1 MKPKLII
8 VSIAI
13 AAMVTSAMAEEPDSV
28 YIMPFAETH
37 NTGRS
42 GMKLKWS
49 SDGENWEMLC
59 DGRTVIRSDW
69 GSWKT
74 MINPCIER
82 TADGEYLATWQI
94 SKSGQIYAQAKSE
107 NLIIWERQRYFEK
120 KKQIA
125 TKHSPIVKIGYN
137 EMQAVINHFQ
147 YEDFKNAEYNERAE
161 HDNARFLN
169 LQPVNVDIKTDI
181 SKAKPISDML
191 IGVFFEDLSHAADG
205 GLYAELIQNR
215 DFEYCEDSFAREKN
229 WTHDY
234 AWSTSSGASLTIT
247 DIKPIHPNN
256 KFYAVLDVTQ
266 VGGTLISTGFDGIYM
281 KKGEKYD
288 FSLFVSSIHSSA
300 KKEFAEVRIVSKNGD
315 IIAQNKI
322 SLNAKDWKQQTCT
335 LIATADDTDARLEI
349 MPLQT
354 GTYALDMISLFPQN
368 TFKGRKNGLRRDLA
382 QLIAD
387 LQPRFI
393 RFPGGCL
400 AHGDGL
406 DNMYDW
412 KGSVG
417 PLHERRHLPNIW
429 HYHQTRGLGYFEYF
443 QFCEDVGAEPL
454 PIIAAGVSC
463 QNSGLLHKSLIESG
477 KMKSDLPELFSEGQQ
492 GGIPMD
498 KMPQYIQDVLDL
510 IEWANGNPRTS
521 KWAKIRAD
529 AGHPAPFNLKYIG
542 LGNEDMIS
550 EEFKIRFKMIY
561 DVVKEYYPDITII
574 GTAGPDIKG
583 IDYEEGWKYATELQ
597 VPIVDE
603 HCYRP
608 TGWYIYNQNFY
619 DHYDRSKSKV
629 YLGEWAARS
638 YSHSQTSLESA
649 LAEAL
654 HMTNLE
660 RNGDIVCM
668 TSYAPLLAKEG
679 HIHWNPDLIYFNN
692 SEVHP
697 TASYY
702 TQRMFGQNSGDEYI
716 PAELNTDQQ
725 DRKVNLRI
733 GQSVIRESKT
743 GDIIIKLV
751 NLLPIS
757 VNTNL
762 YLPSLQGY
770 NPIAST
776 SILTGDIR
784 SKTAIPV
791 NGNLAIG
798 EKFSYKMPQYSFTV
812 IRITAK

>member
-1 MKPKLII
+1 MLAKL
-8 VSIAI
+8 
-13 AAMVTSAMAEEPDSV
+13 
-28 YIMPFAETH
+28 
-37 NTGRS
+37 
-42 GMKLKWS
+42 
-49 SDGENWEMLC
+49 
-59 DGRTVIRSDW
+59 
-69 GSWKT
+69 
-74 MINPCIER
+74 
-82 TADGEYLATWQI
+82 
-94 SKSGQIYAQAKSE
+94 
-107 NLIIWERQRYFEK
+107 
-120 KKQIA
+120 
-125 TKHSPIVKIGYN
+125 
-137 EMQAVINHFQ
+137 
-147 YEDFKNAEYNERAE
+147 
-161 HDNARFLN
+161 
-169 LQPVNVDIKTDI
+169 
-181 SKAKPISDML
+181 
-191 IGVFFEDLSHAADG
+191 
-205 GLYAELIQNR
+205 
-215 DFEYCEDSFAREKN
+215 
-229 WTHDY
+229 
-234 AWSTSSGASLTIT
+234 
-247 DIKPIHPNN
+247 
-256 KFYAVLDVTQ
+256 
-266 VGGTLISTGFDGIYM
+266 

>member
-1 MKPKLII
+1 MLVKL
-8 VSIAI
+8 
-13 AAMVTSAMAEEPDSV
+13 
-28 YIMPFAETH
+28 
-37 NTGRS
+37 
-42 GMKLKWS
+42 
-49 SDGENWEMLC
+49 
-59 DGRTVIRSDW
+59 
-69 GSWKT
+69 
-74 MINPCIER
+74 
-82 TADGEYLATWQI
+82 
-94 SKSGQIYAQAKSE
+94 
-107 NLIIWERQRYFEK
+107 
-120 KKQIA
+120 
-125 TKHSPIVKIGYN
+125 
-137 EMQAVINHFQ
+137 
-147 YEDFKNAEYNERAE
+147 
-161 HDNARFLN
+161 
-169 LQPVNVDIKTDI
+169 
-181 SKAKPISDML
+181 
-191 IGVFFEDLSHAADG
+191 
-205 GLYAELIQNR
+205 
-215 DFEYCEDSFAREKN
+215 
-229 WTHDY
+229 
-234 AWSTSSGASLTIT
+234 
-247 DIKPIHPNN
+247 
-256 KFYAVLDVTQ
+256 
-266 VGGTLISTGFDGIYM
+266 

>member
-1 MKPKLII
+1 
-8 VSIAI
+8 
-13 AAMVTSAMAEEPDSV
+13 
-28 YIMPFAETH
+28 
-37 NTGRS
+37 
-42 GMKLKWS
+42 
-49 SDGENWEMLC
+49 
-59 DGRTVIRSDW
+59 
-69 GSWKT
+69 
-74 MINPCIER
+74 
-82 TADGEYLATWQI
+82 
-94 SKSGQIYAQAKSE
+94 
-107 NLIIWERQRYFEK
+107 
-120 KKQIA
+120 
-125 TKHSPIVKIGYN
+125 
-137 EMQAVINHFQ
+137 
-147 YEDFKNAEYNERAE
+147 
-161 HDNARFLN
+161 
-169 LQPVNVDIKTDI
+169 
-181 SKAKPISDML
+181 ML

-266 VGGTLISTGFDGIYM
+266 VGGTLINSGFDGIYM

>member
-1 MKPKLII
+1 M
-8 VSIAI
+8 
-13 AAMVTSAMAEEPDSV
+13 
-28 YIMPFAETH
+28 
-37 NTGRS
+37 
-42 GMKLKWS
+42 
-49 SDGENWEMLC
+49 
-59 DGRTVIRSDW
+59 
-69 GSWKT
+69 
-74 MINPCIER
+74 
-82 TADGEYLATWQI
+82 
-94 SKSGQIYAQAKSE
+94 
-107 NLIIWERQRYFEK
+107 
-120 KKQIA
+120 
-125 TKHSPIVKIGYN
+125 
-137 EMQAVINHFQ
+137 
-147 YEDFKNAEYNERAE
+147 
-161 HDNARFLN
+161 
-169 LQPVNVDIKTDI
+169 
-181 SKAKPISDML
+181 
-191 IGVFFEDLSHAADG
+191 
-205 GLYAELIQNR
+205 IQNR

-266 VGGTLISTGFDGIYM
+266 VGGTLINSGFDGIYM

>member
-1 MKPKLII
+1 
-8 VSIAI
+8 
-13 AAMVTSAMAEEPDSV
+13 MAGC
-28 YIMPFAETH
+28 M
-37 NTGRS
+37 RS
-42 GMKLKWS
+42 WF
-49 SDGENWEMLC
+49 
-59 DGRTVIRSDW
+59 RI
-69 GSWKT
+69 
-74 MINPCIER
+74 
-82 TADGEYLATWQI
+82 
-94 SKSGQIYAQAKSE
+94 
-107 NLIIWERQRYFEK
+107 
-120 KKQIA
+120 
-125 TKHSPIVKIGYN
+125 
-137 EMQAVINHFQ
+137 
-147 YEDFKNAEYNERAE
+147 
-161 HDNARFLN
+161 
-169 LQPVNVDIKTDI
+169 
-181 SKAKPISDML
+181 
-191 IGVFFEDLSHAADG
+191 
-205 GLYAELIQNR
+205 R
-215 DFEYCEDSFAREKN
+215 DFEYSAKDGARDKN
-229 WTHDY
+229 WNSTY
-234 AWSTSSGASLTIT
+234 AWSIQGTNAELSVSEDS
-247 DIKPIHPNN
+247 PIHANN
-256 KFYAVLDVTQ
+256 AHYAVLEVHRPGAAL
-266 VGGTLISTGFDGIYM
+266 VNNGFDGIAV

-288 FSLFVSSIHSSA
+288 FSVFSKVLDDTKGGKVLVRLTTKDGKEIAQAAIRVSSTEW
-300 KKEFAEVRIVSKNGD
+300 KKQKAV
-315 IIAQNKI
+315 
-322 SLNAKDWKQQTCT
+322 LT
-335 LIATADDTDARLEI
+335 ATADAADAVLSVCPQ
-349 MPLQT
+349 MA
-354 GTYALDMISLFPQN
+354 GKYALDMVSLFPQN

>member
-1 MKPKLII
+1 MIHMLVKL
-8 VSIAI
+8 
-13 AAMVTSAMAEEPDSV
+13 
-28 YIMPFAETH
+28 
-37 NTGRS
+37 
-42 GMKLKWS
+42 
-49 SDGENWEMLC
+49 
-59 DGRTVIRSDW
+59 
-69 GSWKT
+69 
-74 MINPCIER
+74 
-82 TADGEYLATWQI
+82 
-94 SKSGQIYAQAKSE
+94 
-107 NLIIWERQRYFEK
+107 
-120 KKQIA
+120 
-125 TKHSPIVKIGYN
+125 
-137 EMQAVINHFQ
+137 
-147 YEDFKNAEYNERAE
+147 
-161 HDNARFLN
+161 
-169 LQPVNVDIKTDI
+169 
-181 SKAKPISDML
+181 
-191 IGVFFEDLSHAADG
+191 
-205 GLYAELIQNR
+205 
-215 DFEYCEDSFAREKN
+215 
-229 WTHDY
+229 
-234 AWSTSSGASLTIT
+234 
-247 DIKPIHPNN
+247 
-256 KFYAVLDVTQ
+256 
-266 VGGTLISTGFDGIYM
+266 

>member
-1 MKPKLII
+1 
-8 VSIAI
+8 
-13 AAMVTSAMAEEPDSV
+13 
-28 YIMPFAETH
+28 
-37 NTGRS
+37 
-42 GMKLKWS
+42 
-49 SDGENWEMLC
+49 
-59 DGRTVIRSDW
+59 
-69 GSWKT
+69 
-74 MINPCIER
+74 
-82 TADGEYLATWQI
+82 
-94 SKSGQIYAQAKSE
+94 
-107 NLIIWERQRYFEK
+107 
-120 KKQIA
+120 
-125 TKHSPIVKIGYN
+125 
-137 EMQAVINHFQ
+137 
-147 YEDFKNAEYNERAE
+147 
-161 HDNARFLN
+161 
-169 LQPVNVDIKTDI
+169 
-181 SKAKPISDML
+181 ML

-266 VGGTLISTGFDGIYM
+266 VGGTLINSGFDGIYM

-335 LIATADDTDARLEI
+335 LIATADDNDARLEI

-510 IEWANGNPRTS
+510 IEWANGNPPTS

>member
-1 MKPKLII
+1 
-8 VSIAI
+8 
-13 AAMVTSAMAEEPDSV
+13 
-28 YIMPFAETH
+28 
-37 NTGRS
+37 
-42 GMKLKWS
+42 
-49 SDGENWEMLC
+49 
-59 DGRTVIRSDW
+59 
-69 GSWKT
+69 
-74 MINPCIER
+74 
-82 TADGEYLATWQI
+82 
-94 SKSGQIYAQAKSE
+94 
-107 NLIIWERQRYFEK
+107 
-120 KKQIA
+120 
-125 TKHSPIVKIGYN
+125 
-137 EMQAVINHFQ
+137 
-147 YEDFKNAEYNERAE
+147 
-161 HDNARFLN
+161 
-169 LQPVNVDIKTDI
+169 
-181 SKAKPISDML
+181 ML

-266 VGGTLISTGFDGIYM
+266 VGGTLINSGFDGIYM

-529 AGHPAPFNLKYIG
+529 AGHPTPFNLKYIG

-716 PAELNTDQQ
+716 PAELNTYQQ

>member
-1 MKPKLII
+1 M
-8 VSIAI
+8 
-13 AAMVTSAMAEEPDSV
+13 
-28 YIMPFAETH
+28 
-37 NTGRS
+37 NTV
-42 GMKLKWS
+42 K
-49 SDGENWEMLC
+49 
-59 DGRTVIRSDW
+59 TV
-69 GSWKT
+69 
-74 MINPCIER
+74 
-82 TADGEYLATWQI
+82 LH
-94 SKSGQIYAQAKSE
+94 
-107 NLIIWERQRYFEK
+107 EK
-120 KKQIA
+120 
-125 TKHSPIVKIGYN
+125 
-137 EMQAVINHFQ
+137 
-147 YEDFKNAEYNERAE
+147 
-161 HDNARFLN
+161 
-169 LQPVNVDIKTDI
+169 
-181 SKAKPISDML
+181 
-191 IGVFFEDLSHAADG
+191 
-205 GLYAELIQNR
+205 
-215 DFEYCEDSFAREKN
+215 KN

-266 VGGTLISTGFDGIYM
+266 VGGTLINSGFDGIYM

>member
-1 MKPKLII
+1 
-8 VSIAI
+8 
-13 AAMVTSAMAEEPDSV
+13 
-28 YIMPFAETH
+28 
-37 NTGRS
+37 
-42 GMKLKWS
+42 
-49 SDGENWEMLC
+49 
-59 DGRTVIRSDW
+59 
-69 GSWKT
+69 
-74 MINPCIER
+74 
-82 TADGEYLATWQI
+82 
-94 SKSGQIYAQAKSE
+94 
-107 NLIIWERQRYFEK
+107 
-120 KKQIA
+120 
-125 TKHSPIVKIGYN
+125 
-137 EMQAVINHFQ
+137 
-147 YEDFKNAEYNERAE
+147 
-161 HDNARFLN
+161 
-169 LQPVNVDIKTDI
+169 
-181 SKAKPISDML
+181 ML

-266 VGGTLISTGFDGIYM
+266 VGGTLINSGFDGIYM

-679 HIHWNPDLIYFNN
+679 HIHWNPDLLYFNN

>member
-1 MKPKLII
+1 
-8 VSIAI
+8 
-13 AAMVTSAMAEEPDSV
+13 
-28 YIMPFAETH
+28 
-37 NTGRS
+37 
-42 GMKLKWS
+42 
-49 SDGENWEMLC
+49 
-59 DGRTVIRSDW
+59 
-69 GSWKT
+69 
-74 MINPCIER
+74 
-82 TADGEYLATWQI
+82 
-94 SKSGQIYAQAKSE
+94 
-107 NLIIWERQRYFEK
+107 
-120 KKQIA
+120 
-125 TKHSPIVKIGYN
+125 
-137 EMQAVINHFQ
+137 
-147 YEDFKNAEYNERAE
+147 
-161 HDNARFLN
+161 
-169 LQPVNVDIKTDI
+169 
-181 SKAKPISDML
+181 ML

-215 DFEYCEDSFAREKN
+215 DFEYCEDCFAREKN

-266 VGGTLISTGFDGIYM
+266 VGGTLINSGFDGIYM

-354 GTYALDMISLFPQN
+354 GTYAPDMISLFPQN

-412 KGSVG
+412 NGSVG

>member
-1 MKPKLII
+1 
-8 VSIAI
+8 
-13 AAMVTSAMAEEPDSV
+13 
-28 YIMPFAETH
+28 
-37 NTGRS
+37 
-42 GMKLKWS
+42 
-49 SDGENWEMLC
+49 
-59 DGRTVIRSDW
+59 
-69 GSWKT
+69 
-74 MINPCIER
+74 
-82 TADGEYLATWQI
+82 
-94 SKSGQIYAQAKSE
+94 
-107 NLIIWERQRYFEK
+107 
-120 KKQIA
+120 
-125 TKHSPIVKIGYN
+125 
-137 EMQAVINHFQ
+137 
-147 YEDFKNAEYNERAE
+147 
-161 HDNARFLN
+161 
-169 LQPVNVDIKTDI
+169 
-181 SKAKPISDML
+181 ML

-247 DIKPIHPNN
+247 NIKPIHPNN

-266 VGGTLISTGFDGIYM
+266 VGGTLINSGFDGIYM

>member
-1 MKPKLII
+1 
-8 VSIAI
+8 
-13 AAMVTSAMAEEPDSV
+13 
-28 YIMPFAETH
+28 
-37 NTGRS
+37 
-42 GMKLKWS
+42 
-49 SDGENWEMLC
+49 
-59 DGRTVIRSDW
+59 
-69 GSWKT
+69 
-74 MINPCIER
+74 
-82 TADGEYLATWQI
+82 
-94 SKSGQIYAQAKSE
+94 
-107 NLIIWERQRYFEK
+107 
-120 KKQIA
+120 
-125 TKHSPIVKIGYN
+125 
-137 EMQAVINHFQ
+137 
-147 YEDFKNAEYNERAE
+147 
-161 HDNARFLN
+161 
-169 LQPVNVDIKTDI
+169 
-181 SKAKPISDML
+181 
-191 IGVFFEDLSHAADG
+191 
-205 GLYAELIQNR
+205 
-215 DFEYCEDSFAREKN
+215 
-229 WTHDY
+229 
-234 AWSTSSGASLTIT
+234 
-247 DIKPIHPNN
+247 
-256 KFYAVLDVTQ
+256 
-266 VGGTLISTGFDGIYM
+266 
-281 KKGEKYD
+281 
-288 FSLFVSSIHSSA
+288 
-300 KKEFAEVRIVSKNGD
+300 
-315 IIAQNKI
+315 
-322 SLNAKDWKQQTCT
+322 
-335 LIATADDTDARLEI
+335 

-443 QFCEDVGAEPL
+443 QFCEDAGAEPL

-463 QNSGLLHKSLIESG
+463 QNSGLLQKSLIESG

-550 EEFKIRFKMIY
+550 EEFKIRCKMIDY
-561 DVVKEYYPDITII
+561 VVKEYYPDITII

>member
-1 MKPKLII
+1 M
-8 VSIAI
+8 
-13 AAMVTSAMAEEPDSV
+13 
-28 YIMPFAETH
+28 
-37 NTGRS
+37 
-42 GMKLKWS
+42 
-49 SDGENWEMLC
+49 
-59 DGRTVIRSDW
+59 
-69 GSWKT
+69 
-74 MINPCIER
+74 
-82 TADGEYLATWQI
+82 
-94 SKSGQIYAQAKSE
+94 
-107 NLIIWERQRYFEK
+107 
-120 KKQIA
+120 
-125 TKHSPIVKIGYN
+125 
-137 EMQAVINHFQ
+137 
-147 YEDFKNAEYNERAE
+147 
-161 HDNARFLN
+161 
-169 LQPVNVDIKTDI
+169 
-181 SKAKPISDML
+181 
-191 IGVFFEDLSHAADG
+191 
-205 GLYAELIQNR
+205 
-215 DFEYCEDSFAREKN
+215 
-229 WTHDY
+229 
-234 AWSTSSGASLTIT
+234 
-247 DIKPIHPNN
+247 
-256 KFYAVLDVTQ
+256 TQ
-266 VGGTLISTGFDGIYM
+266 VGGTLINSGFDGIYM